1 MSDMAREAEK
11 ESDMEQERDSARGAA
26 SGRGQAQPR
35 FSPSAV
41 LDEVVARARD
51 IGRGSSEFASNVGA
65 TVRDNPVPIVLLA
78 AGVASLIASERMGKA
93 RSEAGAGG
101 AHRDRDEDGG
111 RTRTERVS
119 RARSAAA
126 ELADRS
132 RDTGA
137 LLNERMRSS
146 LAQVRDTGARTF
158 QDEPLL
164 VAGLGLAVGAALGA
178 LLPLSQRE
186 RRTLGPT
193 RERVL
198 EHARQA
204 VREGAERVRDGAD
217 RVREGAERVR
227 GLTERAASSGRAANP
242 ASRRQETEDA
252 ETDERMES

>member
-1 MSDMAREAEK
+1 MTSEAEK
-11 ESDMEQERDSARGAA
+11 ERDMEHERDSARGP
-26 SGRGQAQPR
+26 GRGRSQAQPG
-35 FSPSAV
+35 FSASAV

-65 TVRDNPVPIVLLA
+65 TVRDNPVPIALLA

-93 RSEAGAGG
+93 RSDVARGRSQRE
-101 AHRDRDEDGG
+101 
-111 RTRTERVS
+111 RTRGS
-119 RARSAAA
+119 
-126 ELADRS
+126 LAQM
-132 RDTGA
+132 RDTG
-137 LLNERMRSS
+137 
-146 LAQVRDTGARTF
+146 VRTLE
-158 QDEPLL
+158 DEPLL

-178 LLPLSQRE
+178 LLPLSERE

-204 VREGAERVRDGAD
+204 VREGAERVRDSAE

-227 GLTERAASSGRAANP
+227 GLTDRAASGGGRTP
-242 ASRRQETEDA
+242 GYASRQEVDDA